1 LAAQSSFILERI
13 PEGYEEMNFSHD
25 NKLAEISTRVE
36 AGKRLTFADGVALYA
51 TDDLQALGKLAD
63 TVRRHRHGRTTY
75 FNVNRHFNPTN
86 ICYVDCKFCGFY
98 RTPRQADAY
107 THNIDESL
115 NIAGQAVGEG
125 ATELHITGGLNTKLP
140 FSYFTE
146 LLSSLKRQYPQLHL
160 KAFTMVEFDHFAH
173 FYKMSDEDVI
183 QKLIEAGLDSCPGGG
198 AEIFREPTRSMICA
212 HKCDA
217 NRWLELAG
225 KVHAAGLKTN
235 ATMLYGHIESIED
248 RVDHMIRL
256 REQQEKSGGFQCFI
270 PLAFYPEDTQLAH
283 LPGPS
288 GVDSLKTM
296 AVSRLLLDNFDHIKA
311 YWVMLGKRLAQVAL
325 HYGANDIDGTI
336 TEGGE
341 LSSSYSVEA
350 NNEVRMTKAELVDL
364 IQDAGFE
371 AVERDTVYNRIN
383 PSSVTVK

>member
-1 LAAQSSFILERI
+1 MNFFSDPKLAAI
-13 PEGYEEMNFSHD
+13 
-25 NKLAEISTRVE
+25 
-36 AGKRLTFADGVALYA
+36 AGKIDLRSRLSFEDGVDLFT
-51 TDDLQALGKLAD
+51 TDDLTGLGKLAD
-63 TVRRHRHGRTTY
+63 SVRRQKHGRTTY

-86 ICYVDCKFCGFY
+86 VCYADCKFCGFY
-98 RTPRQADAY
+98 RTPRQPDAY
-107 THNIDESL
+107 THNIEDSL
-115 NIAGQAVGEG
+115 RIAGEAVKEG

-140 FSYFTE
+140 FSYFTD
-146 LLSSLKRQYPQLHL
+146 LLSALKSQYPQLHL

-173 FYKMSDEDVI
+173 FYKMQDEDVI
-183 QKLIEAGLDSCPGGG
+183 NKLIEAGLDSCPGGG

-217 NRWLELAG
+217 DRWLELSG

-248 RVDHMIRL
+248 RVDHLLRL
-256 REQQEKSGGFQCFI
+256 RDQQDRSGGFQCLI
-270 PLAFYPEDTQLAH
+270 PLAFYPEKTQLSH

-341 LSSSYSVEA
+341 LSESYSIES
-350 NNEVRMTKAELVDL
+350 NNEVKMSRTELVSL
-364 IQDAGFE
+364 IEEAGFK
-371 AVERDTVYNRIN
+371 AVERDTVYNPIQRSEEKPNGIL
-383 PSSVTVK
+383 V